1 MIVQISSGQGPKECE
16 LAVYKLFNELKK
28 DHPDIEILRYVQTG
42 KETYRSIRFFTEDDL
57 SELEGSILWI
67 CKSPYRPHHQRKN
80 WYVDVSII
88 PDKKIIN
95 DEMDIKTE
103 TMRSGGAGGQH
114 VNTTDSAVRV
124 THIPTGISV
133 VSSDQRSQWQNKNVA
148 LKRLNARLMDLQI
161 EEEKKQDKNAWSEH
175 YKIVR
180 GNPVR
185 VYEGEKFKLKS

>member
-1 MIVQISSGQGPKECE
+1 MIVQISSGHGPKECE
-16 LAVYKLFNELKK
+16 LGVCKLFNELKK

-95 DEMDIKTE
+95 DEMDIKIE

-124 THIPTGISV
+124 THIPTGITV
-133 VSSDQRSQWQNKNVA
+133 ISSDQRSQWQNKNVA
-148 LKRLNARLMDLQI
+148 LKRLNVRLMDMQI
-161 EEEKKQDKNAWSEH
+161 EEDRKQDKDAWSEH

-185 VYEGEKFKLKS
+185 VYEGEKFKVKS

>member
-28 DHPDIEILRYVQTG
+28 DYPDIEILRYVQTG

>member
-1 MIVQISSGQGPKECE
+1 MIVQLSSGQGPRECE
-16 LAVYKLFNELKK
+16 LGVFKLFNELKK
-28 DHPDIEILRYVQTG
+28 SHPDIEMLRYTQTS

-67 CKSPYRPHHQRKN
+67 CKSPYRPNHQRKN

-95 DEMDIKTE
+95 DEMDIKIE

-133 VSSDQRSQWQNKNVA
+133 VSSDQRSQFQNKNVA
-148 LKRLNARLMDLQI
+148 LKRLNAKLLDMQI
-161 EEEKKQDKNAWSEH
+161 EEEKKQDRDAWAEH

-180 GNPVR
+180 GNPVQ